1 MVESA
6 CSGRLEAVSGESPP
20 NTPSADRAVVSNVQ
34 SDLFRDRSKTPRDHL
49 AVKSLAKTGTPF
61 GETFSPRGSDL
72 ERLQRSRTSV
82 WQRQLPVRVK
92 KIYVAGSDSSKQN
105 KHVL

>member
-1 MVESA
+1 M
-6 CSGRLEAVSGESPP
+6 SGESPP
-20 NTPSADRAVVSNVQ
+20 NTPSIDHAVVSSVQ
-34 SDLFRDRSKTPRDHL
+34 SDLFRDRLKAPRDHL
-49 AVKSLAKTGTPF
+49 AVESLAKTRTPF
-61 GETFSPRGSDL
+61 GETSSPRGSDL

-82 WQRQLPVRVK
+82 WQKPLLVRVK